1 MTADELEK
9 MFEITPERIEEI
21 DQSASAGV
29 LEGKAVSTV
38 TGPGRP
44 PLFGEPMQQ
53 VSFKESSKT
62 VDAIDRRAKSL
73 GMRRSEYLRQLV
85 ANDLA
90 CAGFD

>member
-1 MTADELEK
+1 MTPDELER
-9 MFEITPERIEEI
+9 MFGITSDRIEEI
-21 DQSASAGV
+21 DRSASSGI
-29 LEGKAVSTV
+29 LEGNAVSTV

-53 VSFKESSKT
+53 VSFKEASET
-62 VDAIDRRAKSL
+62 VEAIDRRAKSL
-73 GMRRSEYLRQLV
+73 GMHRSEYLRQLV